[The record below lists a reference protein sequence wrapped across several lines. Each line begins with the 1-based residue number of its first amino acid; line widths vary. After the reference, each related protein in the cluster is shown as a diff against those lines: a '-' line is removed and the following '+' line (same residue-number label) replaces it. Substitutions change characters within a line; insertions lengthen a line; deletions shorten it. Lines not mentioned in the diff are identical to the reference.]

1 MGWCRGDVDWRLRD
15 VNAVNLRSS
24 RSTASK
30 TVGLWY
36 LNKGWGCFHC
46 ETLLAGH
53 FPTCRGWNLETGCF
67 LCAGTDRS
75 VCVEADVLILP
86 SAVPIGQGAEVAPTS
101 PTSRDVEAY
110 VLPWCRLTLSLIHG
124 EALLRRFL
132 LAVVHHLVFALL
144 LRHHLGHADALLL
157 WLQGAL
163 LACKGLALMGCC
175 FTLAAGL

>member
-53 FPTCRGWNLETGCF
+53 FPTCCGWNLETGCF

-132 LAVVHHLVFALL
+132 P
-144 LRHHLGHADALLL
+144 
-157 WLQGAL
+157 
-163 LACKGLALMGCC
+163 M
-175 FTLAAGL
+175 